1 MRRLF
6 VVANAMGREETISKL
21 IPLLNSH
28 IHQKTELAAEMSHA
42 AAVPMG
48 TEEDDEILLIMAEQ
62 LGQIVQCGLVPGYR
76 ALAFLP
82 ILEEL
87 AGVEETVVRD
97 KAVDSL
103 NGIIPLLMA
112 EQVSVKGK
120 EEEEARLRCV
130 KSAPGLI
137 LNMIKR
143 MTGADWFTA
152 KISACAILPCA
163 YQFFNCMKGNSKVQ
177 LSAYAEGDAHLAGG
191 VSVEDIKSELRTMFR
206 VLSEDDTPM
215 VRRGAGKSLA
225 KFVEAV
231 ANLPYGKKGSISGPV
246 AKEFVIPGGKDEGL
260 IEKTVSQDLK
270 NKVFEE
276 IVPIYQAL
284 STDEQDS
291 VRLLAVSASGSVGC
305 ALGLDAIICSQ
316 VVLPVIKAGSAD
328 LSW

>member
-1 MRRLF
+1 
-6 VVANAMGREETISKL
+6 
-21 IPLLNSH
+21 
-28 IHQKTELAAEMSHA
+28 
-42 AAVPMG
+42 
-48 TEEDDEILLIMAEQ
+48 
-62 LGQIVQCGLVPGYR
+62 
-76 ALAFLP
+76 
-82 ILEEL
+82 
-87 AGVEETVVRD
+87 
-97 KAVDSL
+97 
-103 NGIIPLLMA
+103 
-112 EQVSVKGK
+112 
-120 EEEEARLRCV
+120 
-130 KSAPGLI
+130 
-137 LNMIKR
+137 
-143 MTGADWFTA
+143 
-152 KISACAILPCA
+152 
-163 YQFFNCMKGNSKVQ
+163 
-177 LSAYAEGDAHLAGG
+177 
-191 VSVEDIKSELRTMFR
+191 
-206 VLSEDDTPM
+206 
-215 VRRGAGKSLA
+215 LA